1 MTNSTNKPEKKLPEP
16 NLHSNKAVR
25 WLFMFLGCLAFAIG
39 FVGIFVPLLPTTP
52 LVILAAA
59 CWAKGSQRFH
69 DWIVAHP
76 VFGKMVLDWRERRA
90 IPRYAKY
97 LAWSM
102 MTISCCMIF
111 YRLPT
116 DWHWVGYISVVFSLS
131 VAIWMA
137 KLPNA

>member
-1 MTNSTNKPEKKLPEP
+1 MNAKQDKPTPKVEAS
-16 NLHSNKAVR
+16 LHSNKFVR
-25 WLFMFLGCLAFAIG
+25 WLFVMLGCLAFVIG
-39 FVGIFVPLLPTTP
+39 FIGIFIPLLPTTP

-59 CWAKGSQRFH
+59 FWAKGSQRFH
-69 DWIVAHP
+69 DWIIAHP

-102 MTISCCMIF
+102 MTLSCFMIF
-111 YRLPT
+111 YRLPS
-116 DWHWVGYISVVFSLS
+116 DWHWIGYVSVIFSLS

-137 KLPNA
+137 RLPDA